1 MCPLCV
7 YKVNAFASSK
17 ILTENCNLVFLL
29 GAKQGNEKS
38 PEQQVRKELQEA
50 IQSNFSALR
59 GKVACLEALPR
70 KSVCEVFQCLGIQ
83 GFSLW
88 IVFFRSTW
96 RVFLWMNFGLPKPC
110 NMINMQL
117 HNGGTF
123 HIPRWASKSH
133 GVFVHAAKSEPF
145 GLCLL
150 EAAASGLPV
159 VASLSGGPGQIIQ
172 SFLAFG
178 RATRFSFQMETVQ
191 PGFVKRSTCFLFF
204 VFFPSI

>member
-1 MCPLCV
+1 MKNHQNSKSERNFRKQFNPTSQLCV
-7 YKVNAFASSK
+7 EKLLAWK
-17 ILTENCNLVFLL
+17 PCHGNLC
-29 GAKQGNEKS
+29 AKS
-38 PEQQVRKELQEA
+38 
-50 IQSNFSALR
+50 FSALEF
-59 GKVACLEALPR
+59 KV
-70 KSVCEVFQCLGIQ
+70 FHY
-83 GFSLW
+83 GF
-88 IVFFRSTW
+88 FFRSTW